1 MRQIRFP
8 AFSLLAALALLSA
21 CAAPSPDGAGT
32 TTNTE
37 PEYVSPDLPAE
48 WGPGDYC
55 ANTNVIV
62 TESARTNFSLGSENY
77 KNNDYCAAYP
87 YLKWLLAVDP
97 LFTGEDPDDR
107 NFLRMAGVYE
117 QFAQEA
123 DSSERRVWLD
133 SSLAI
138 RQQGREA
145 MDAAGVEYES
155 YLRDLVEGFFYFSN
169 AAYYDDA
176 SEKQYA
182 AFNRALTSK
191 PDSLED
197 WYLGQLF
204 IGSAE
209 QYPGGAPNTERAE
222 YVERL
227 AYYAD
232 DTPTQQYYTSYATYL
247 KTPPPEGV
255 VGAVDDSAVIAII
268 SAFND
273 GSATEQQK
281 LQLLGLVLQDEARV
295 DSAGGNPDALRRAL
309 LQDPVVTDQ
318 VDNPRTLLALSF
330 QAFVDGNS
338 TEGDNLFNRALTNA
352 PSNAARADYL
362 YARSAK
368 NYGGGGCSQ
377 ALRYDPTHAPCRYSQ
392 LNALGRQVGT
402 QRSLTGRFNYW
413 CLADRY
419 RQLAASTN
427 DSRIASAAR
436 RAGAQYDRS
445 GPTREQYFFEGY
457 KPGQTVSC
465 SVTGGS
471 TRVR

>member
-21 CAAPSPDGAGT
+21 CAAPSTDVDTPTTSTADYVPDT
-32 TTNTE
+32 
-37 PEYVSPDLPAE
+37 PAE
-48 WGPGDYC
+48 YGPGDYC
-55 ANTNVIV
+55 AETYVIV
-62 TESARTNFSLGSENY
+62 TDNPRTNFSLGSENY

-87 YLKWLLAVDP
+87 YLKWLLATDP

-117 QFAQEA
+117 QFAQQA

-138 RQQGREA
+138 RQEGREA
-145 MDAAGVEYES
+145 MDAAGVEYEP
-155 YLRDLVEGFFYFSN
+155 YLRDLVEGFFYYSN
-169 AAYYDDA
+169 AAYYEDA

-182 AFNRALTSK
+182 AFNRALDAK

-209 QYPGGAPNTERAE
+209 QFPGGAPNTERAE

-232 DTPTQQYYTSYATYL
+232 ETPTQQYYTSYATYL
-247 KTPPPEGV
+247 KTPPPEGTL
-255 VGAVDDSAVIAII
+255 VGVDDSAVIDII
-268 SAFND
+268 TAFND

-309 LQDPVVTDQ
+309 LTDPVVTNN

-330 QAFVDGNS
+330 QAFTDGNS
-338 TEGDNLFNRALTNA
+338 TEGENLFNRALTNA

-368 NYGGGGCSQ
+368 GHGGGGCSQ
-377 ALRYDPTHAPCRYSQ
+377 ALRYSPTHAPCRYSN

-419 RQLAASTN
+419 RQLAASST

-436 RAGAQYDRS
+436 RAAGQYERS

>member
-1 MRQIRFP
+1 MRSHRFHVL
-8 AFSLLAALALLSA
+8 SLVAALALLSA
-21 CAAPSPDGAGT
+21 CAAPATDTTSTATTTTEVFTPDG
-32 TTNTE
+32 
-37 PEYVSPDLPAE
+37 PAAY
-48 WGPGDYC
+48 GPGEYC
-55 ANTNVIV
+55 ADTYVIV
-62 TESARTNFSLGSENY
+62 TENARTNFSLGAENY
-77 KNNDYCAAYP
+77 RNNDYCGAYP
-87 YLKWLLAVDP
+87 YLQWLLANDP

-133 SSLAI
+133 SSLAV
-138 RQQGREA
+138 RQEGREA
-145 MDAAGVEYES
+145 MDAAGIAYEP

-176 SEKQYA
+176 SQKQYA

-209 QYPGGAPNTERAE
+209 QFPGGAPNTERAE

-232 DTPTQQYYTSYATYL
+232 ETATQQYYTSYATFL

-255 VGAVDDSAVIAII
+255 IGAVDDSAVIAII

-273 GSATEQQK
+273 GTATEQQK

-295 DSAGGNPDALRRAL
+295 DSAGGDADALRRSL
-309 LQDPVVTDQ
+309 LTDPVVTNN

-330 QAFVDGNS
+330 QAFGDGN
-338 TEGDNLFNRALTNA
+338 TAEGDNLFNRALTNA
-352 PSNAARADYL
+352 PSNAARADYI
-362 YARSAK
+362 YARSRRG
-368 NYGGGGCSQ
+368 YGGSCSQ
-377 ALRYDPTHAPCRYSQ
+377 ALQYDRTHAPCLYEN
-392 LNALGRQVGT
+392 LNALGRRVGT

-413 CLADRY
+413 CLSDRY
-419 RQLAASTN
+419 RQLAASTSN
-427 DSRIASAAR
+427 SQIASAAR
-436 RAGAQYDRS
+436 RAAAQYNRA

-465 SVTGGS
+465 GITGGS